1 MVKDIAD
8 ARPGTTFDVLLHGSP
23 FCDLTFTFTDRES
36 LPVLGQEVYAS
47 NFAINPGGI
56 FNISSALSRLG
67 LRVGLKAQLGTDI
80 FSRFIAERME
90 GSGLSLDLISWIERP
105 KPVITAGVSFPHD
118 RLFISYAAPDDE
130 LPPDPLITVE
140 DLDRYRPRTL
150 FTYGGEGVEAF
161 REARRRGILVYLDT
175 FWSPDHLRSSYL
187 REVLAEVDLAAPNL
201 PEALEMTGAPDAET
215 ALDVLSEWCPCPV
228 IKLGSQGCIAACR
241 GERYRVPA
249 IEVKAVETTGAG
261 DNFNAGLIY
270 GLLRDY
276 SFERSLRCANISGG
290 LSTLTLGGSGAG
302 YTAQTVEE
310 MLEACEPEPLERRGR

>member
-1 MVKDIAD
+1 VVKDIAD
-8 ARPGTTFDVLLHGSP
+8 ARTGMTFDVLLHGSP

-90 GSGLSLDLISWIERP
+90 GSGLSLELIRWIERP

-118 RLFISYAAPDDE
+118 RLFISYAPPQDE
-130 LPPDPLITVE
+130 PPLDQAITTA
-140 DLDRYRPRTL
+140 DFDRYRPRVL
-150 FTYGGEGVEAF
+150 FTYGDEGVEVF

-175 FWSPDHLRSSYL
+175 SWGPDHLRSAYM
-187 REVLAEVDLAAPNL
+187 REVLGEVDVAAPNL
-201 PEALEMTGAPDAET
+201 LEALEITGASDPEG
-215 ALDVLSEWCPCPV
+215 ALDLLSRWCPCV
-228 IKLGSQGCIAACR
+228 VMKLGALGCIAVCR
-241 GERYRVPA
+241 GQRYRVPA
-249 IEVKAVETTGAG
+249 IDVRAVETTGAG

-270 GLLRDY
+270 GLLRGY
-276 SFERSLRCANISGG
+276 PFERSLRCATITGG
-290 LSTLTLGGSGAG
+290 LSTLTLGGSAAD
-302 YTAQTVEE
+302 YTAETVEE
-310 MLEACEPEPLERRGR
+310 MLEAEERELAERRGR